1 MKNTTKNFKNV
12 LPKLRELGFK
22 DYESIAVIKSILVQ
36 YENISG
42 LQIKQSGKRTYQLI
56 LGTEVYAEIGF
67 NKKFQLHEIKVP
79 EKLWKTYSPLIE
91 KDADINE
98 VRIARSVIF
107 SYRQLRGYFRIPEW
121 LQLRPVPYELKY
133 KTGFGALNLAD
144 QTSCNMIGLP
154 IPLVIEVVYRN
165 SELHFL
171 KIFRPSRALQE
182 TKWLL
187 SAFIDVPIFEL
198 NHIFCWTL
206 LEGTS
211 QLVQCSI
218 KTGLED
224 ISEKEFS
231 DVKNLPELI
240 PVSNLQYFSELGIS
254 SQEFR
259 IPQLEELYEKY
270 VTLPIEKQSRFL
282 RSCASLWEASNPL
295 LSECHRLVALVT
307 AIEPLLEE
315 PERCDKCGQMIGIT
329 RQFELFWKKYVN
341 PPKDIEDIF
350 KSIYETRSEIVHGRR
365 NLEVD
370 GMPFMNLQYNTFI
383 SAWISA
389 KRGVIN
395 WFLSQ

>member
-1 MKNTTKNFKNV
+1 